1 MSQHLGINDPAIPRV
16 ATAFGGGVGGTG
28 SMCGAVIGGV
38 MAIGLKYGRDA
49 SSERDAHAYAATQT
63 LCRGFKDAMGAL
75 DCRTLTG
82 LDLTTREG
90 AKALYGGDIPRRV
103 CQPAVGTAY
112 RLTLELLKESRPS
125 ADA

>member
-1 MSQHLGINDPAIPRV
+1 MSQHLGIKDPAIPRI

-38 MAIGLKYGRDA
+38 MAIGIRHGRDSA
-49 SSERDAHAYAATQT
+49 SERDAHAYAATQA
-63 LCRGFKDAMGAL
+63 LCRGFKAEMGAL

-90 AKALYGGDIPRRV
+90 AKALYGSDIPKKV
-103 CQPAVGTAY
+103 CQPAVGAAY
-112 RLTLELLKESRPS
+112 RLTLELLKESRPG